1 MKKEGIKFQKETDNS
16 NRDLILDYEDIDM
29 ADNASED
36 IMEITIDPKVKF
48 PKEFNE
54 NLTEVFNESLAEEG
68 KTRQQRYVTR
78 TRTART
84 QRVNKIKKETIDHK
98 QNENEGLEMENV
110 VEKNQE
116 LEKTD
121 NLEHTVT
128 QENKQEKIQ
137 EKPQEKNLEKKTER
151 TKERTQF
158 TASNITIVNMG
169 DDTKENR
176 LEKEGGNDM
185 EADLLA
191 VENDGLL
198 QQIDEFRE
206 KAKML
211 QTLIQT
217 KENQAKK
224 LEGIVAEKEDKAEKL
239 QQIVN
244 ERQEKVDGITGE
256 VNKRIKEMERELV
269 EKINVIEET
278 IDSRLKENTSN
289 TNEMNNQ
296 LKETVTD
303 SNTQALKKIDEKL
316 GTVVTSREIEGIVEE
331 QLEETKI
338 VLSEKIHSEDVKL
351 YRNTKD
357 ALKDIEQQLYNIENV
372 KDSTN
377 SVKGLLKAVMALS
390 LINFAGIVAIG
401 LYMLGFIHLS

>member
-1 MKKEGIKFQKETDNS
+1 
-16 NRDLILDYEDIDM
+16 
-29 ADNASED
+29 
-36 IMEITIDPKVKF
+36 
-48 PKEFNE
+48 
-54 NLTEVFNESLAEEG
+54 
-68 KTRQQRYVTR
+68 
-78 TRTART
+78 
-84 QRVNKIKKETIDHK
+84 
-98 QNENEGLEMENV
+98 
-110 VEKNQE
+110 
-116 LEKTD
+116 
-121 NLEHTVT
+121 
-128 QENKQEKIQ
+128 
-137 EKPQEKNLEKKTER
+137 
-151 TKERTQF
+151 
-158 TASNITIVNMG
+158 
-169 DDTKENR
+169 
-176 LEKEGGNDM
+176 M

-244 ERQEKVDGITGE
+244 ERQEKADGITGE